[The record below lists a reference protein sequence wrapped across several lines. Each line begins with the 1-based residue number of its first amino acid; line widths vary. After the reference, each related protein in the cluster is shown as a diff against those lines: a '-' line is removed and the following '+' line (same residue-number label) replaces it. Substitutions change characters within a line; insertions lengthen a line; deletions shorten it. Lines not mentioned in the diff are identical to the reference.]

1 MNMKEKVLSP
11 SDQKKSIH
19 IEQELINEILLEKK
33 KKKQDAC
40 KTFEIN
46 KVIC

>member
-1 MNMKEKVLSP
+1 MKEKVLSL

-19 IEQELINEILLEKK
+19 TEQELINEILLK
-33 KKKQDAC
+33 KKKQGAC
-40 KTFEIN
+40 KTFGIN

>member
-33 KKKQDAC
+33 KKKTRCLQ
-40 KTFEIN
+40 N
-46 KVIC
+46 L

>member
-33 KKKQDAC
+33 KKK
-40 KTFEIN
+40 N
-46 KVIC
+46 KMLAKPLKLTK

>member
-1 MNMKEKVLSP
+1 MKEKVLSL

-19 IEQELINEILLEKK
+19 TEQELINEILL
-33 KKKQDAC
+33 KKKQGAC
-40 KTFEIN
+40 KTFGIN

>member
-19 IEQELINEILLEKK
+19 IEQELINEILLKK
-33 KKKQDAC
+33 KKK
-40 KTFEIN
+40 N
-46 KVIC
+46 KMLAKPLKLTK

>member
-1 MNMKEKVLSP
+1 MYEHERKGPISQWPE
-11 SDQKKSIH
+11 
-19 IEQELINEILLEKK
+19 EIYSYRTRTDKWNSVEK

>member
-33 KKKQDAC
+33 KKTRCLQ
-40 KTFEIN
+40 N
-46 KVIC
+46 L

>member
-11 SDQKKSIH
+11 SDQKKSFH
-19 IEQELINEILLEKK
+19 IEQELINEILLKK